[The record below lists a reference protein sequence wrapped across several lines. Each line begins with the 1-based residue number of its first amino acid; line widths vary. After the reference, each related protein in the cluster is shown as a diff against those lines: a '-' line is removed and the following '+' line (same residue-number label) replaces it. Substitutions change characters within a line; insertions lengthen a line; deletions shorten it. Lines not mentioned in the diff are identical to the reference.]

1 MYVMYGNDR
10 GVSLVEVVIA
20 MFLTTVAVLA
30 VLSLQAPAWKTT
42 ARADYLG
49 RAAEIMHRQLEST
62 ESFIMNPRNTVTTG
76 GPTTTT
82 VITSG
87 QGTSIS
93 GDATFTVNTTVTL
106 IATNLWRVDVQVT
119 WPPLNNTG
127 IRSSV
132 IVARQQFFKSGC

>member
-1 MYVMYGNDR
+1 MYVTPGNDR
-10 GVSLVEVVIA
+10 GVGLVEVVIA

-30 VLSLQAPAWKTT
+30 ILSLQAPAWKAT

-49 RAAEIMHRQLEST
+49 RAAEIMYRQLENT
-62 ESFIMNPRNTVTTG
+62 ESFIMNPCNTVTTG
-76 GPTTTT
+76 GPTTAT

-87 QGTSIS
+87 QSASIS
-93 GDATFTVNTTVTL
+93 GDATFTVNTTITL
-106 IATNLWRVDVQVT
+106 IGTNLWRVDVQVT

-132 IVARQQFFKSGC
+132 IVAKQQFFKSGC